1 MKGIGIWN
9 DMDVM
14 PPTNSKTEGCVVLPN
29 RRKLAGVRKDKRKM
43 TAKKALNE
51 SIRFQIDTQPL

>member
-1 MKGIGIWN
+1 
-9 DMDVM
+9 MDVM

-51 SIRFQIDTQPL
+51 SIRFRIDTQPL